1 MAPRG
6 PGGACHSNARKQ
18 GGGWRLVGG
27 FLSPL
32 PPTHFLCSLQFL
44 CPGLFRLSARC
55 LSRGPSL
62 VESLL
67 RFSFSEICSLTPYAA
82 GGTLAPVP
90 GDLLSEPSWLGRGA
104 ARRTSVRPSARGADQ
119 RGPATGSRRGHRRPG
134 ASEASRFLF
143 PCALFL
149 LTRFPQPSASPHH
162 GRGSRPVPRPH
173 QAIASRLA
181 RRGVYMRRPRHVW
194 PRRGAGAAWGG
205 SPGPTLV
212 ENVQFL
218 FGSLKKCLTP
228 IRHHLTPIRMATL
241 KTE

>member
-6 PGGACHSNARKQ
+6 PEGTCHSNARKQ

-27 FLSPL
+27 FLSPP

-67 RFSFSEICSLTPYAA
+67 RFSFSEICSLTPHAA
-82 GGTLAPVP
+82 GGRLAPVP

-104 ARRTSVRPSARGADQ
+104 ARPMSVRPSARGADQ

-162 GRGSRPVPRPH
+162 GRGSRPVPRPPPSH
-173 QAIASRLA
+173 RLA
-181 RRGVYMRRPRHVW
+181 PCA
-194 PRRGAGAAWGG
+194 PRRLHEAPAPRLAAPRGG
-205 SPGPTLV
+205 GRLGWLSGPDA
-212 ENVQFL
+212 
-218 FGSLKKCLTP
+218 
-228 IRHHLTPIRMATL
+228 R
-241 KTE
+241 